1 MRELFT
7 AAIWPFVA
15 ASAVALIFG
24 PIVRRAS
31 IRLDFFDRPDGGL
44 KPHDRPIPYLGGIAI
59 YLGWLA
65 ALILTILLPDGFSA
79 ERFSQT
85 GHAVLWISAGGTIL
99 MLIGLIDDIR
109 HLPPI
114 FRLFMQAAVAGVLL
128 YGGVGR
134 TLLTSLA
141 APLIGDTAMDQWS
154 AVHASLAFALIAF
167 IIAGATN
174 STNLIDGMDGLCAGV
189 TAIACVGFI
198 TLAAPL
204 GGCGAMSKAG
214 ALLVVTLS
222 AAVIGAC
229 LAFLFFNF
237 NPASM
242 FMGDSGS
249 LLLGFSIATMIALF
263 AEHAGWRGLICST
276 IVFGFPIFDTAL
288 AVGRRRLN
296 RKPLFK
302 GDRSH
307 FYDQLRDRGR
317 SVRSTVVM
325 CYGLEL
331 CFVLLGV
338 FLAML
343 PIAVAAIIFVLL
355 PIICAAACKKLGFL
369 RVEAAVGSTDVN

>member
-1 MRELFT
+1 MRDLFT
-7 AAIWPFVA
+7 AVIWPLFGA
-15 ASAVALIFG
+15 FAVALVFG
-24 PIVRRAS
+24 PIVRSAS
-31 IRLDFFDRPDGGL
+31 IRLNFFDRPDGGL
-44 KPHDRPIPYLGGIAI
+44 KPHDRPIPYLGGVAI

-65 ALILTILLPDGFSA
+65 ALIFTILAPDGFHIGESSHA
-79 ERFSQT
+79 WR
-85 GHAVLWISAGGTIL
+85 AVLWIAAGGTIL

-109 HLPPI
+109 HLPPV
-114 FRLFMQAAVAGVLL
+114 FRLFMQSAVAGALL

-134 TLLTSLA
+134 TLWASLG
-141 APLIGDTAMDQWS
+141 APLIGDAAIDHWA
-154 AVHASLAFALIAF
+154 AVGVPLAFALIAF

-189 TAIACVGFI
+189 TAIACIGFI
-198 TLAAPL
+198 ALAAPL

-229 LAFLFFNF
+229 LAFLLFNF

-249 LLLGFSIATMIALF
+249 LLLGFSIATVIVLF
-263 AEHAGWRGLICST
+263 AEHAGWRGLIAST
-276 IVFGFPIFDTAL
+276 VVFGFPIFDTAL

-317 SVRSTVVM
+317 SVRATVVM
-325 CYGLEL
+325 CYGLQL
-331 CFVLLGV
+331 GFVLLGIL
-338 FLAML
+338 LAML
-343 PIAVAAIIFVLL
+343 PVSVAGVVFVVL
-355 PIICAAACKKLGFL
+355 PIICAAGCKKLGFL
-369 RVEAAVGSTDVN
+369 RVEAADSQRVVT